1 MGKWPASGPR
11 LSARFAKCRMRMT
24 QAYRAQHEDTRGNG
38 PRGSSSGAT
47 CTSSGQTTPFQS
59 RTIAVWGKR
68 AEAERSKARW
78 AGSRS
83 NLSSVVRRV
92 EHEERYTR
100 YTTVYFRVGR
110 RCDVGIGCRVGDRAP
125 LLNPGRCV
133 ANRALTVHRS
143 FTRPEAPYR
152 NRGYTVHRSSARIR
166 LRMSAISSVMNWM
179 LCMDA
184 SVA

>member
-1 MGKWPASGPR
+1 
-11 LSARFAKCRMRMT
+11 MT

-83 NLSSVVRRV
+83 NHSSVVRRV
-92 EHEERYTR
+92 EHEEMYTR
-100 YTTVYFRVGR
+100 YTT
-110 RCDVGIGCRVGDRAP
+110 
-125 LLNPGRCV
+125 
-133 ANRALTVHRS
+133 
-143 FTRPEAPYR
+143 
-152 NRGYTVHRSSARIR
+152 
-166 LRMSAISSVMNWM
+166 
-179 LCMDA
+179 
-184 SVA
+184 